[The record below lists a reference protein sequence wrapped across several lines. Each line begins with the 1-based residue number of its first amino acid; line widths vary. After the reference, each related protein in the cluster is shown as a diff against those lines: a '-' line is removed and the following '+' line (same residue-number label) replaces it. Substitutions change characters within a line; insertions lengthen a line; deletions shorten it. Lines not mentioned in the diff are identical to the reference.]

1 MTASKYAF
9 CKHESASKEL
19 SRRETVLHIIRI
31 WLDNLG
37 QPKLNAA
44 S

>member
-1 MTASKYAF
+1 MTTSNYPF

-19 SRRETVLHIIRI
+19 SGREAVLHIIRI

-37 QPKLNAA
+37 RPKLNAA

>member
-1 MTASKYAF
+1 MTASKYPF
-9 CKHESASKEL
+9 CEHESASTV
-19 SRRETVLHIIRI
+19 SRRDNSLLHMITI

-37 QPKLNAA
+37 RPKLNAA